1 VVWTVTRLFS
11 AGTYGDGTDVGRE
24 CPGSERLRQAFRT
37 EAVRTQRRSDGTFS
51 LEGTRFEV
59 PSRYRHLARL
69 TVRYARWDLRTVEL
83 IDPLSGTPICAPYPL
98 DKTAHASAARRLH
111 AVRTPPVPVLPD
123 PPAHSPMAPLLR
135 ALMVEYAAT
144 GLPPA
149 YVPLSNDAP
158 LAEDP
163 LR

>member
-1 VVWTVTRLFS
+1 MPR
-11 AGTYGDGTDVGRE
+11 G
-24 CPGSERLRQAFRT
+24 ERLRQAFRT

-83 IDPLSGTPICAPYPL
+83 IDPLSATLICALYPL

-111 AVRTPPVPVLPD
+111 AVRTPTVPVLPD
-123 PPAHSPMAPLLR
+123 PPAHGPMAPLLR

-149 YVPLSNDAP
+149 YVPLSDDTP